1 MKTKTFFFAVIFI
14 TLTSWISTAYATHEH
29 IYMDNITQV
38 ESWHYFCNVDS
49 IIIHKKTNA
58 MTTEFFK
65 YVPTGTYYW
74 DSDSVIITTA
84 KMGEW
89 IFSSEETGM
98 FFLYVYILT
107 SPPYTPTT
115 MDNDTTF
122 CQFDLTI
129 DAQNAESGS
138 TYLWD
143 DNSTSR
149 YRTVSTIGTYSVEI
163 TNVCGTTNASV
174 NITANPNSANLGP
187 DVTVCYG
194 ETVTLETGIANFGA
208 SIWSTGSYT
217 YTIDVDT
224 TGTYTVYVQD
234 LNGCESRDTINIIT
248 TLQPR
253 IEMCDV
259 SYDTI
264 TNRNSINWFVL
275 SSADIEYINIWVKNL
290 LGVFEIIETV
300 PYTDGNYIH
309 WGSTPQAEFNE
320 YYITGTNDC
329 GEGPVGTINRSI
341 WLTTMTNELQWQNY
355 VGNFVP
361 LYYLVF
367 ARFLDGTVEVIDT
380 VPACS
385 GPGCLNH
392 SPILPNPQ
400 ISKYFV
406 GFQHDCL
413 SLDKTNPGW
422 VLSNY
427 FIAIPDAIAEQEI
440 KFSLSPNPASDEI
453 NIQISYPV
461 SYPEFEVRIY
471 DILGQVLLIKT
482 NTKVLDIKDLPQ
494 GLYIVS
500 VTADGKTTNQKIVK
514 N

>member
-1 MKTKTFFFAVIFI
+1 MFFFVIFI

-58 MTTEFFK
+58 MTNMYFK
-65 YVPTGTYYW
+65 YQGSSTYYW
-74 DSDSVIITTA
+74 DTDSVIVTA
-84 KMGEW
+84 TKTGEW
-89 IFSSEETGM
+89 RFSSTETGM

-138 TYLWD
+138 IYLWD
-143 DNSTSR
+143 NNSTNR

-174 NITANPNSANLGP
+174 NITTNPNSANLGP
-187 DVTVCYG
+187 DQTICYG
-194 ETVTLETGIANFGA
+194 NTVVLETGVININA
-208 SIWSTGSYT
+208 IYWSTDSYDQ
-217 YTIDVDT
+217 TINIDT
-224 TGTYTVYVQD
+224 TGTYHVYVRD
-234 LNGCESRDTINIIT
+234 LNGCESRDTINITT

-275 SSADIEYINIWVKNL
+275 PSADIDDINIWVKNQM
-290 LGVFEIIETV
+290 GIFEVIETV

-309 WGSTPQAEFNE
+309 WGSTPQADFNE
-320 YYITGTNDC
+320 YYITGINDC
-329 GEGPVGTINRSI
+329 GEGPIGTINRSI
-341 WLTTMTNELQWQNY
+341 WLTTLTNELQWQNY
-355 VGNFVP
+355 MGSFAP
-361 LYYLVF
+361 PYYFVF
-367 ARFLDGTVEVIDT
+367 ARFLDGTVTVIDT

-385 GPGCLNH
+385 GAGCLNH
-392 SPILPNPQ
+392 SPIIVNPN

-413 SLDKTNPGW
+413 SLNKTTPGW
-422 VLSNY
+422 VISNY
-427 FIAIPDAIAEQEI
+427 YIAIPDAIAEEEFN
-440 KFSLSPNPASDEI
+440 FSLSPNPATDEI
-453 NIQISYPV
+453 KIQISY
-461 SYPEFEVRIY
+461 SEFEVKIY
-471 DILGQVLLIKT
+471 DLLGQVLLVNT
-482 NTKVLDIKDLPQ
+482 NTKVLDISSLTE
-494 GLYIVS
+494 GIYIIS
-500 VTADGKTTNQKIVK
+500 ITADGKTTNQKIVK